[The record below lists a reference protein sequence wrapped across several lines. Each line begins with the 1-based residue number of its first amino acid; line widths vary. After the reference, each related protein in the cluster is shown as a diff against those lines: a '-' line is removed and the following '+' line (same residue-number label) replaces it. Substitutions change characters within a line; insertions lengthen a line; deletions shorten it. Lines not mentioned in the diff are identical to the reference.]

1 MTKVIVFLLYLFVVY
16 FMKLSITLIVQ
27 HQMMGWLTKI
37 IENNVARNS
46 HNKIWGTRIV
56 FVWRDWGEPWMMS
69 VRIGGLYCEIKVWT
83 LEIQK
88 LTIWPSNLFFMC
100 CIRML
105 LYFLGGTN
113 ADNLTT
119 SFIVYISFSISML
132 LCFLASTNADN
143 FGSHHLLFI
152 RILYN
157 TVCSFIFLRI
167 QRLTAWAHN
176 LLFFLLL
183 LLFSIYMLLNFLHFF
198 MLCYG
203 CQEHDCIIFV
213 AWRDIV

>member
-1 MTKVIVFLLYLFVVY
+1 
-16 FMKLSITLIVQ
+16 
-27 HQMMGWLTKI
+27 
-37 IENNVARNS
+37 
-46 HNKIWGTRIV
+46 
-56 FVWRDWGEPWMMS
+56 
-69 VRIGGLYCEIKVWT
+69 
-83 LEIQK
+83 
-88 LTIWPSNLFFMC
+88 
-100 CIRML
+100 ML

-167 QRLTAWAHN
+167 QRL
-176 LLFFLLL
+176 
-183 LLFSIYMLLNFLHFF
+183 
-198 MLCYG
+198 
-203 CQEHDCIIFV
+203 
-213 AWRDIV
+213 